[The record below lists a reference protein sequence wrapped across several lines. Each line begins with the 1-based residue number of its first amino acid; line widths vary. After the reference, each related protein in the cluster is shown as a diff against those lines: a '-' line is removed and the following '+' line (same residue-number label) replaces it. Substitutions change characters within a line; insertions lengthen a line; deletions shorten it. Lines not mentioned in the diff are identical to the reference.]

1 MVEYVEKMTDYEKMK
16 KAYQAS
22 SKIMEKRMEKERP
35 ADLDILKKVEE
46 SSIIIIAGSYDK
58 VELVLDLINVPYVL
72 INAYELDQIEL
83 NPDQMFI
90 VNCPGSDI
98 SSQSLRK
105 IKTYVEK
112 GGFLFTTDWALHH
125 VLEKIF
131 PELVKYNQ
139 RPTGDDCVRVEVVSK
154 ENKFLEGLFEGDS
167 DPIWWL
173 ESSSYPITILD
184 KEKVKVLVKSKE
196 MENKYGEAPI
206 VILFDYG
213 EGLVLHMTSHYY
225 LQRAELRTKRH
236 KTSAKDYVMSEM
248 AFSAKEAEELEN
260 DLKDLSLGE
269 AESAYSTTQFISNV
283 IVEQQK
289 KVKLRKKKK
298 IKEKVKNNK

>member
-1 MVEYVEKMTDYEKMK
+1 MTDYEKMK
-16 KAYQAS
+16 KAYKVS
-22 SKIMEKRMEKERP
+22 SKIMQKRMEKERP
-35 ADLDILKKVEE
+35 QDLEILKKVKE
-46 SSIIIIAGSYDK
+46 SSIVIIAGTYDK

-72 INAYELDQIEL
+72 INAYDLDHLEL
-83 NPDQMFI
+83 NPDQMLI

-98 SSQSLRK
+98 SSQNLRK
-105 IKTYVEK
+105 IKKYVGD
-112 GGFLFTTDWALHH
+112 GGFLFTTDWALFH

-131 PELVKYNQ
+131 PDYVQYNQ

-154 ENKFLEGLFEGDS
+154 DNKFLEGLFDGDS

-173 ESSSYPITILD
+173 ESSSYPIKILD
-184 KEKVKVLVKSKE
+184 ETKVNVLVKSKE
-196 MENKYGEAPI
+196 MEKKYGEAPI

-213 EGLVLHMTSHYY
+213 EGIVLHMTSHYY

-236 KTSAKDYVMSEM
+236 KTSAKNYVMSEM
-248 AFSAKEAEELEN
+248 AFSPKEAEELDDELR
-260 DLKDLSLGE
+260 DVSLGE

-289 KVKLRKKKK
+289 KVKLRKKKTNK
-298 IKEKVKNNK
+298 KEEENK

>member
-1 MVEYVEKMTDYEKMK
+1 LTDYEKMK
-16 KAYQAS
+16 KAYEAS
-22 SKIMEKRMEKERP
+22 SKIMQKRMEKERP
-35 ADLDILKKVEE
+35 EDLDILKKVKD

-72 INAYELDQIEL
+72 INAYELEQIEL
-83 NPDQMFI
+83 NPDQMLI

-105 IKTYVEK
+105 IKTYVGE
-112 GGFLFTTDWALHH
+112 GGFLFTTDWALLH

-131 PELVKYNQ
+131 PDYVKYNQ
-139 RPTGDDCVRVEVVSK
+139 RPTGDDCVGVEIVSK
-154 ENKFLEGLFEGDS
+154 DNKFLEGLFESDS

-196 MENKYGEAPI
+196 MENKYGEGPI

-213 EGLVLHMTSHYY
+213 EGIVLHMTSHYY

-236 KTSAKDYVMSEM
+236 QKSAKDYVMSEM
-248 AFSAKEAEELEN
+248 AFSPKEAEELEN

-289 KVKLRKKKK
+289 KVKLRKKEKK
-298 IKEKVKNNK
+298 KQMEDKGK